1 MRRSFSQQER
11 KLFFGDSYFNLT
23 FFFSDFN
30 SDIKDVICKKI
41 LVLSLI
47 TNR

>member
-1 MRRSFSQQER
+1 MRRSFSKQER
-11 KLFFGDSYFNLT
+11 KLFFGDS
-23 FFFSDFN
+23 FFSDFN
-30 SDIKDVICKKI
+30 SEIKDVICKKI